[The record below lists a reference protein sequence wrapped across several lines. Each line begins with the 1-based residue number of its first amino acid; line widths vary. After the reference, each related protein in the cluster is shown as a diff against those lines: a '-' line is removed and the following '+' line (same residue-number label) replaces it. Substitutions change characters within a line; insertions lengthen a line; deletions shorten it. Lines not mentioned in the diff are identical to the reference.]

1 MSRPTMQSPIGFVVD
16 SELRVVEF
24 IGHTSPLIR
33 LSPGAATL
41 DLARLLT
48 DSLRPAVLEAVDQ
61 ARETLRAVAVGG
73 VSYYEL
79 GVRRSADLSV
89 TPEPGGLWRIELHT
103 HGRAS
108 KASAMAHSGS
118 TAEELAVELEATN
131 EELRATVN
139 ELVNANQE
147 IRRAQAALEKS
158 QNELRARYHFMAA
171 VLDTVGALI
180 LVLDPEGRVVE
191 FNRAC
196 GVAGG
201 GPQGE
206 GGALLFW
213 DFIPPEQL
221 AEWRG
226 IFAKLLEET
235 PTSTHESDWLV
246 RGGNRRRI
254 AWSNTTMRQPD
265 GVRYVIATGI
275 EVTSRYLAEQYLY
288 ASEAKFRAVIESAAE
303 AILGVDPAGKIVIAN
318 PSAARLFGYTQ
329 EELLSWELTRLVP
342 ERFRAAHPDHL
353 QSYFAQPRPRKAFS
367 GSFFVGRR
375 RDGSEVPLEIS
386 LSTISTAE
394 GEVAVAFILDLT
406 ERIQHRQRLQALAG
420 KLLKAQ
426 EEERRRIAR
435 DIHDHL
441 TQTISLLGMKLGFL
455 AREVEGNQEAV
466 RAGLEEARH
475 QVDLIHEEVRDV
487 SHRLHPTTLEYSGLV
502 PGLESLVNET
512 EKLEKPRVHLV
523 IGQLPDSIPQGVAT
537 AFYRIAQEA
546 LHNALKSAAAE
557 NVSLHVN
564 TQDGHVHLVVID
576 DGCGFVVEDAR
587 RSGGLGLLSME
598 ERARELGGTFAIQ
611 SARGNGTRIEV
622 TAPLAAAR

>member
-1 MSRPTMQSPIGFVVD
+1 MQSPIGFVVD

-246 RGGNRRRI
+246 RGGTRRRGRTLPCGSLM
-254 AWSNTTMRQPD
+254 AC
-265 GVRYVIATGI
+265 AT
-275 EVTSRYLAEQYLY
+275 
-288 ASEAKFRAVIESAAE
+288 
-303 AILGVDPAGKIVIAN
+303 
-318 PSAARLFGYTQ
+318 
-329 EELLSWELTRLVP
+329 
-342 ERFRAAHPDHL
+342 
-353 QSYFAQPRPRKAFS
+353 
-367 GSFFVGRR
+367 
-375 RDGSEVPLEIS
+375 
-386 LSTISTAE
+386 
-394 GEVAVAFILDLT
+394 
-406 ERIQHRQRLQALAG
+406 
-420 KLLKAQ
+420 
-426 EEERRRIAR
+426 
-435 DIHDHL
+435 
-441 TQTISLLGMKLGFL
+441 
-455 AREVEGNQEAV
+455 
-466 RAGLEEARH
+466 
-475 QVDLIHEEVRDV
+475 
-487 SHRLHPTTLEYSGLV
+487 
-502 PGLESLVNET
+502 
-512 EKLEKPRVHLV
+512 
-523 IGQLPDSIPQGVAT
+523 
-537 AFYRIAQEA
+537 
-546 LHNALKSAAAE
+546 
-557 NVSLHVN
+557 
-564 TQDGHVHLVVID
+564 
-576 DGCGFVVEDAR
+576 
-587 RSGGLGLLSME
+587 
-598 ERARELGGTFAIQ
+598 
-611 SARGNGTRIEV
+611 
-622 TAPLAAAR
+622 